1 MKMKFNSDIACLL
14 LISTLT
20 FSTSSAFAVV
30 DCPRGESNVGAVG
43 GGCLLGASV
52 GTFIFPGVGTAVG
65 CAAVGLGSWAW
76 KLFARS
82 ETETTSACVDHA
94 GKSQPAPSVEL
105 NDSALAKL
113 PE

>member
-1 MKMKFNSDIACLL
+1 MKMKFNRDIAGLI
-14 LISTLT
+14 LISTLI
-20 FSTSSAFAVV
+20 FSTGSACAAI
-30 DCPRGESNVGAVG
+30 DCPQGDSNVGAVG

-76 KLFARS
+76 KLFAKS
-82 ETETTSACVDHA
+82 ETEATMACVDHA
-94 GKSQPAPSVEL
+94 EKSPPETSVEL
-105 NDSALAKL
+105 TDTALAKL

>member
-1 MKMKFNSDIACLL
+1 MKVEFKRGLGWM
-14 LISTLT
+14 LIVSI
-20 FSTSSAFAVV
+20 FAISSNVLWATEE
-30 DCPRGESNVGAVG
+30 CPEGSSNVGAVG

-76 KLFARS
+76 KLFASS
-82 ETETTSACVDHA
+82 ESQANSACVDHT
-94 GKSQPAPSVEL
+94 GKSPQGKSVEL
-105 NDSALAKL
+105 DATALAKL